1 MIKFFKQK
9 NTTISIDYSVQRVKK
24 IGNSKVSI
32 GRYSYG
38 DNLIKVQQWKEG
50 ASLQIGSFCSIAKGV
65 TFLLGGNH
73 RTDWISTYPF
83 GHVYANEM
91 GINPVSEHPK
101 TNGDIIINDDVWIGQ
116 NSTIL
121 SGVKVGAGA
130 VIAANSTVVKN
141 VLPYKI
147 YGGNPAKLIKPR
159 FNNQITDLLL
169 MLKWWELDIEEI
181 KKIHPILC
189 SEPSEKAIKKLLSKY
204 R

>member
-9 NTTISIDYSVQRVKK
+9 NTSISIDYSVQRVKK

-91 GINPVSEHPK
+91 GINPASEHPK

-121 SGVKVGAGA
+121 SGIKVGAGA

-141 VLPYKI
+141 ALPYKI

>member
-9 NTTISIDYSVQRVKK
+9 NTSISIDYSVQRVKK

-91 GINPVSEHPK
+91 GINPASEHPK

-121 SGVKVGAGA
+121 SGIKVGAGVKSDRNFTRA
-130 VIAANSTVVKN
+130 V
-141 VLPYKI
+141 
-147 YGGNPAKLIKPR
+147 
-159 FNNQITDLLL
+159 
-169 MLKWWELDIEEI
+169 
-181 KKIHPILC
+181 
-189 SEPSEKAIKKLLSKY
+189 
-204 R
+204 